1 MRKQKTGKK
10 YFRRCRKEGKFQQS
24 FATEEQLENNS
35 KIQFYI
41 FVIRYTKRGLGKK
54 LNLQTGQKKEEKMFY
69 NFILFT
75 PTPHRNNPAYATV
88 KLDANIVITN

>member
-10 YFRRCRKEGKFQQS
+10 YFRRCQKVGKFQQS

-54 LNLQTGQKKEEKMFY
+54 LNLQTGQKKEEKMFN

-75 PTPHRNNPAYATV
+75 PTPHSNKPAYATA
-88 KLDANIVITN
+88 KLDANSN